1 MPARDLGLIALVIL
15 AWGSNFTAMKLAL
28 EEVPPF
34 LFVALRFA
42 ILLPLLALLK
52 RPAIGWGR
60 ILAIGALINM
70 AQFAFLFAAFG
81 AGASAGLTSLL
92 IQTQAPMTILLSLLV
107 FGERVGRL
115 QWLGLITALSGLA
128 VFAASAGGTLTGAG
142 LALILAGALSWALGN
157 LVLKRVG
164 RVNTLALFIWASL
177 VPPLPMLGLSLA
189 VEGPAPFA
197 TIAAMS
203 GQAWAAV
210 IYVALASTVLGY
222 SIWGALLARHPA
234 AAVTP
239 FALLIPVV
247 GIAVAAAVLGERLT
261 PRDLVGGAVIL
272 AGLVLIQFRP
282 RRRGRVQ
289 RSGSGP

>member
-1 MPARDLGLIALVIL
+1 MPPRDLLLISLVIL

-42 ILLPLLALLK
+42 ILLPLLMVLK

-60 ILAIGALINM
+60 IIAVGALINM
-70 AQFAFLFAAFG
+70 AQFAFLFAALR
-81 AGASAGLTSLL
+81 ADASAGLASLL
-92 IQTQAPMTILLSLLV
+92 IQMQAPMTILLSFLV
-107 FGERVGRL
+107 FGERVRRL
-115 QWLGLITALSGLA
+115 QTVGLIVALAGLG
-128 VFAASAGGTLTGAG
+128 VFATTAGGAVTGLG

-164 RVNTLALFIWASL
+164 PVNTLALFIWASL
-177 VPPLPMLGLSLA
+177 IPPLPMLGLSVLY
-189 VEGPAPFA
+189 ETPAPLG

-203 GQAWAAV
+203 AQGWMAV

-234 AAVTP
+234 ASVTP

-247 GIAVAAAVLGERLT
+247 GVAVAAAILGETLT
-261 PRDLVGGAVIL
+261 PRDLLGGAIIL
-272 AGLVLIQFRP
+272 AGLALTQVSPRRP
-282 RRRGRVQ
+282 R
-289 RSGSGP
+289 

>member
-1 MPARDLGLIALVIL
+1 MPPRDLALIALVIL

-42 ILLPLLALLK
+42 ILLPLLMVLK

-60 ILAIGALINM
+60 IIAVGLLINM
-70 AQFAFLFAAFG
+70 AQFAFLFAALR
-81 AGASAGLTSLL
+81 ADASAGLASLL
-92 IQTQAPMTILLSLLV
+92 IQMQAPMTILLSFLV
-107 FGERVGRL
+107 FGERVRPL
-115 QWLGLITALSGLA
+115 QAVGLVIALAGLG
-128 VFAASAGGTLTGAG
+128 VFATTVGGAVTGLG

-164 RVNTLALFIWASL
+164 PVNTLALFIWASL
-177 VPPLPMLGLSLA
+177 IPPLPMLGLSVLY
-189 VEGPAPFA
+189 ESPAPLA

-203 GQAWAAV
+203 AQGWMAV

-234 AAVTP
+234 ASVTP

-247 GIAVAAAVLGERLT
+247 GVAVAAAILGERLT
-261 PRDLVGGAVIL
+261 PRDLLGGAIIL
-272 AGLVLIQFRP
+272 AGLALTQIPPRRP
-282 RRRGRVQ
+282 R
-289 RSGSGP
+289 

>member
-1 MPARDLGLIALVIL
+1 MPPRDLALIALVIL

-42 ILLPLLALLK
+42 ILLPLLLVLK

-60 ILAIGALINM
+60 IIAVGLLINM
-70 AQFAFLFAAFG
+70 AQFAFLFAALR
-81 AGASAGLTSLL
+81 ADASAGLASLL
-92 IQTQAPMTILLSLLV
+92 IQMQAPMTILLSFLV
-107 FGERVGRL
+107 FGEQVRRL
-115 QWLGLITALSGLA
+115 QAVGLIVALAGLG
-128 VFAASAGGTLTGAG
+128 VFASSAGGAVTSLG

-177 VPPLPMLGLSLA
+177 VPPLPMLGLSVLY
-189 VEGPAPFA
+189 ESPAPLA

-203 GQAWAAV
+203 AQGWMAV
-210 IYVALASTVLGY
+210 IYVALASTALGY

-234 AAVTP
+234 ASVTP

-247 GIAVAAAVLGERLT
+247 GVAVAAAILGERLT
-261 PRDLVGGAVIL
+261 PRDLIGGAVIL
-272 AGLVLIQFRP
+272 AGLALTQIPPRRP
-282 RRRGRVQ
+282 R
-289 RSGSGP
+289 

>member
-1 MPARDLGLIALVIL
+1 MPPRDLLLISLVIL

-42 ILLPLLALLK
+42 ILLPLLMVLK

-60 ILAIGALINM
+60 IIAVGALINM
-70 AQFAFLFAAFG
+70 AQFAFLFAALR
-81 AGASAGLTSLL
+81 ADASAGLASLL
-92 IQTQAPMTILLSLLV
+92 IQMQAPMTILLSFLV
-107 FGERVGRL
+107 FGERVRRL
-115 QWLGLITALSGLA
+115 QTVGLIVALAGLG
-128 VFAASAGGTLTGAG
+128 VFATTAGGAVTGLG

-164 RVNTLALFIWASL
+164 PVNTLALFIWASL
-177 VPPLPMLGLSLA
+177 VPPLPMLGLSVLY
-189 VEGPAPFA
+189 ETPAPLG

-203 GQAWAAV
+203 AQGWMAV

-234 AAVTP
+234 ASVTP

-247 GIAVAAAVLGERLT
+247 GVAVAAAILGETLT
-261 PRDLVGGAVIL
+261 PRDLLGGAIIL
-272 AGLVLIQFRP
+272 AGLALTQVSPRRP
-282 RRRGRVQ
+282 R
-289 RSGSGP
+289 

>member
-1 MPARDLGLIALVIL
+1 MPPRDLALIALVIL

-42 ILLPLLALLK
+42 ILLPLLLVLK

-60 ILAIGALINM
+60 IIAVGLLINM
-70 AQFAFLFAAFG
+70 AQFAFLFAALR
-81 AGASAGLTSLL
+81 ADASAGLASLL
-92 IQTQAPMTILLSLLV
+92 IQMQAPMTILLSFLV
-107 FGERVGRL
+107 FGERVRRL
-115 QWLGLITALSGLA
+115 QAVGLIVALAGLG
-128 VFAASAGGTLTGAG
+128 VFASSAGGAVTSLG

-177 VPPLPMLGLSLA
+177 VPPLPMLGLSVLY
-189 VEGPAPFA
+189 ESPAPLA

-203 GQAWAAV
+203 AQGWMAV
-210 IYVALASTVLGY
+210 IYVALASTALGY
-222 SIWGALLARHPA
+222 TIWGALLARHPA
-234 AAVTP
+234 ASVTP

-247 GIAVAAAVLGERLT
+247 GVAVAAAILGERLT
-261 PRDLVGGAVIL
+261 PRDLIGGAVIL
-272 AGLVLIQFRP
+272 AGLALTQIPP
-282 RRRGRVQ
+282 RR
-289 RSGSGP
+289 PH

>member
-1 MPARDLGLIALVIL
+1 MPPRDLALIALVIL

-42 ILLPLLALLK
+42 ILLPLLLVLK

-60 ILAIGALINM
+60 IIAVGLLINM
-70 AQFAFLFAAFG
+70 AQFAFLFAALR
-81 AGASAGLTSLL
+81 ADASAGLASLL
-92 IQTQAPMTILLSLLV
+92 IQMQAPMTILLSFLV
-107 FGERVGRL
+107 FGERVRRL
-115 QWLGLITALSGLA
+115 QAVGLIVALAGLG
-128 VFAASAGGTLTGAG
+128 VFASSAGGAVTSLG

-177 VPPLPMLGLSLA
+177 VPPLPMLGLSVLY
-189 VEGPAPFA
+189 ESPAPLA

-203 GQAWAAV
+203 AQGWMAV
-210 IYVALASTVLGY
+210 IYVALASTALGY

-234 AAVTP
+234 ASVTP

-247 GIAVAAAVLGERLT
+247 GVAVAAAILGERLT
-261 PRDLVGGAVIL
+261 PRDLIGGAVIL
-272 AGLVLIQFRP
+272 AGLALTQIPPRRP
-282 RRRGRVQ
+282 R
-289 RSGSGP
+289 